1 MEKDIQILVIPDV
14 HGRQF
19 WKQPVM
25 EVLENTNAKIVFL
38 GDYLDVYPKE
48 FEEMYG
54 FKSNVYIQENYDK
67 IYHLLDDTVDMLGA
81 MIELKK

>member
-1 MEKDIQILVIPDV
+1 MDKDIQILLIPDV

-38 GDYLDVYPKE
+38 GDYLDVYPQE
-48 FEEMYG
+48 FAEIYD
-54 FKSNVYIQENYDK
+54 FKLNVYTQENYDK
-67 IYHLLDDTVDMLGA
+67 I
-81 MIELKK
+81 